1 MYTSLPASLTPLSV
15 MLQGQTYG
23 YNQSIGMYGAP
34 VNSYAQPSLDPF
46 SIVANASHQDLT
58 QTGHLAY
65 AELLVK
71 CSSANAELVRVSG
84 EP

>member
-1 MYTSLPASLTPLSV
+1 
-15 MLQGQTYG
+15 
-23 YNQSIGMYGAP
+23 